1 MKIAIPRTNLD
12 NLKVSLQDNITIQ
25 VGPHHILSLT
35 IEEAGTLANVLSLM
49 VTDAKRQRD

>member
-49 VTDAKRQRD
+49 VEDAKRQRD